1 MHHFLFYFS
10 HLSLLAS
17 LTSSTCNIPSPFLS
31 FPSKPQPTFPSLTLS
46 TDLGTL
52 HLGLSWGPGYPDET
66 PSIPPKTYPSP
77 LLILTPTS
85 FPGLG
90 PSKHSFGTIIPGHQ
104 SHGTPR
110 GHCRPVLEAQG
121 KGRVRARSQT
131 DAWGARQA
139 LLLPSTQALPESE
152 FQHVP
157 DQPEYGIPRA
167 LHFLAP
173 SVLGLGWAL
182 PEGIRGCSLT
192 RGLEGDFGAALRP
205 VSGML

>member
-1 MHHFLFYFS
+1 MHHFLFCFS
-10 HLSLLAS
+10 HLSLLTS

-31 FPSKPQPTFPSLTLS
+31 FPSEPQPTFPSLTLS

-66 PSIPPKTYPSP
+66 PSIPPRTYPSP

-104 SHGTPR
+104 NHGTPR

-131 DAWGARQA
+131 DSWGARQA
-139 LLLPSTQALPESE
+139 LTLSPPPRLSLSLNFNMSRTSRSMGSHELFTSSLLLSWDWGGHCQRASGGAL
-152 FQHVP
+152 
-157 DQPEYGIPRA
+157 
-167 LHFLAP
+167 
-173 SVLGLGWAL
+173 
-182 PEGIRGCSLT
+182 
-192 RGLEGDFGAALRP
+192 
-205 VSGML
+205 